1 MSEHQRENIISLIS
15 LLTVSTTY
23 FSYIYSG
30 FVNSSLSGTEELKYW
45 AGAILA
51 IIPIRIIL
59 QIILIIIFKIIEAIA
74 NNGKVSPDIK
84 DERDKLIEL
93 RGDNISGNFFV
104 FCFVVSLVGVYY
116 FSFDLSMMFI
126 FIFIAGYISELLG
139 IIAKIYFYNK
149 GF

>member
-30 FVNSSLSGTEELKYW
+30 YLNSSLSGTEELKHW

-59 QIILIIIFKIIEAIA
+59 QIILIVIFKIIEAIA
-74 NNGKVSPDIK
+74 NKGKVCQVPVK
-84 DERDKLIEL
+84 LDK
-93 RGDNISGNFFV
+93 
-104 FCFVVSLVGVYY
+104 
-116 FSFDLSMMFI
+116 
-126 FIFIAGYISELLG
+126 
-139 IIAKIYFYNK
+139 
-149 GF
+149 